1 MEHTIRVEHFAQ
13 WDSRNGQIGWI
24 FHCSELCLI
33 QKFHFESISESAAL
47 STAALLKSQGLLL
60 SFLDSVK
67 AIFVILHKS
76 PLFSLQRMREIL
88 FVTFGQFFVSDVAGD
103 WLANT
108 KRVTFAA
115 KNNISGKVFRVLM
128 SFKTF
133 HRNSFLFNENRS
145 IIKKPKMKPII

>member
-1 MEHTIRVEHFAQ
+1 
-13 WDSRNGQIGWI
+13 
-24 FHCSELCLI
+24 
-33 QKFHFESISESAAL
+33 
-47 STAALLKSQGLLL
+47 
-60 SFLDSVK
+60 
-67 AIFVILHKS
+67 
-76 PLFSLQRMREIL
+76 MREIL

>member
-13 WDSRNGQIGWI
+13 WDPQNGQIGWI

-76 PLFSLQRMREIL
+76 PLFHCRE
-88 FVTFGQFFVSDVAGD
+88 
-103 WLANT
+103 
-108 KRVTFAA
+108 
-115 KNNISGKVFRVLM
+115 
-128 SFKTF
+128 
-133 HRNSFLFNENRS
+133 
-145 IIKKPKMKPII
+145 